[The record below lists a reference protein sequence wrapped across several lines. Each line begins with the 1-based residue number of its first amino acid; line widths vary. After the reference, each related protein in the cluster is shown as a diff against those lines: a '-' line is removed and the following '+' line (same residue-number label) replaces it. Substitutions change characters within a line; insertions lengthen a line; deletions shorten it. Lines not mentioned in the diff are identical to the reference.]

1 MFDGFGNTYLGETN
15 LEINEGDHGLIETL
29 PKVSLVK
36 KLVSNEEIWAQPV
49 RRYESLNGS
58 LLNSMVDWEEIF
70 GTDDFLLDKD
80 FDMEYT

>member
-1 MFDGFGNTYLGETN
+1 MRTVVKIAFKEGNSVLMFDGFGNMYLGETN

-36 KLVSNEEIWAQPV
+36 KLVSNEEIWQV
-49 RRYESLNGS
+49 
-58 LLNSMVDWEEIF
+58 
-70 GTDDFLLDKD
+70 DDFLLDKD